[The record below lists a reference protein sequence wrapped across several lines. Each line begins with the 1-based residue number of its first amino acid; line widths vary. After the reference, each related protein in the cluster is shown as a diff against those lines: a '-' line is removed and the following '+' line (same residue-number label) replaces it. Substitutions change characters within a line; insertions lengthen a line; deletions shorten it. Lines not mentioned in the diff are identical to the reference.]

1 MPRSVNVTEH
11 FFTERPEADTL
22 EGDMSKA
29 DLIYVLEGLRFRNG
43 LLTIKLD
50 RDVRDFLVRTLR
62 KD

>member
-1 MPRSVNVTEH
+1 MPRAVNTAEH
-11 FFTERPEADTL
+11 YFIERPEADTL

-29 DLIYVLEGLRFRNG
+29 DLIYVLESLRFRNG

-50 RDVRDFLVRTLR
+50 RDARDFLVRALR